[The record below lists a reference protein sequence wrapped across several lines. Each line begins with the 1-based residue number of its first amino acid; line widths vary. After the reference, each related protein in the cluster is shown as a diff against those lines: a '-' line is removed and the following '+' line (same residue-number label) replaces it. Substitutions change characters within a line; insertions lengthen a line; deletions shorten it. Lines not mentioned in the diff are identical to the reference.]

1 MTNDSIT
8 IEIFPSLTRKIIKEA
23 KFGVS
28 TIEAYDSAG
37 RQLNID
43 KTTGKLSFES
53 EAGDWSMEKDG
64 LTVSISVSMS
74 NPHVFYGDGGV
85 AGHGTE
91 LGIAAVVKSP
101 TSCRRDT
108 FDSMIRICE
117 DTDPVNSFLV
127 VNLSSEDYHGT
138 ATVDVVLYVKKP
150 GSDSRFAS
158 ESGYILGVLQ
168 SYVFSLDGNS
178 SIFPIDTISSD
189 QGFLWR
195 LECDYSDVTVDRFD
209 QSIALVFN
217 ENHPRYG
224 QLEIEKMTKSMN
236 VTNVAFLSILS
247 HAIQILVQ
255 NVLRE
260 YNADRVISGEGL
272 SEGSVGAA
280 VHYFITTF
288 GPSFD
293 DPVELAYEIEKY
305 LFPVVTNDGE

>member
-1 MTNDSIT
+1 MTNDSMV
-8 IEIFPSLTRKIIKEA
+8 IETFPFLTRKIIKET
-23 KFGVS
+23 KFTVS
-28 TIEAYDSAG
+28 KTEAYDDAG

-43 KTTGKLSFES
+43 NTSGRLSFES
-53 EAGDWSMEKDG
+53 EAGDWSMENDG
-64 LTVSISVSMS
+64 LVLSITLSLS
-74 NPHVFYGDGGV
+74 NPNAFYGNGGV
-85 AGHGTE
+85 AGNGTE
-91 LGIAAVVKSP
+91 LGVAAVVKSP

-108 FDSMIRICE
+108 FDSMIRIYD
-117 DTDPVNSFLV
+117 DTESVNSFLA
-127 VNLSSEDYHGT
+127 VNLSSKDYHGT
-138 ATVDVVLYVKKP
+138 ATLDIVLYVRNP
-150 GSDSRFAS
+150 GYDSRFAS

-168 SYVFSLDGNS
+168 SYVLSLDGNT
-178 SIFPIDTISSD
+178 SIFPIDTINSD

-236 VTNVAFLSILS
+236 VSNIAFLSILS
-247 HAIQILVQ
+247 HAIQLLIQ

-280 VHYFITTF
+280 VHYFIITF
-288 GPSFD
+288 GSSFD
-293 DPVELAYEIEKY
+293 DPVELAYEIERY
-305 LFPVVTNDGE
+305 LFPVVNDDGE

>member
-1 MTNDSIT
+1 MTNDSMT
-8 IEIFPSLTRKIIKEA
+8 IEIFPSLTRKIIKET
-23 KFGVS
+23 KFCVP
-28 TIEAYDSAG
+28 TIEAYDTAG
-37 RQLNID
+37 RELNID
-43 KTTGKLSFES
+43 KTSGKMSFDS

-64 LTVSISVSMS
+64 LTVSISVSLS
-74 NPHVFYGDGGV
+74 NTCALYGEGGV
-85 AGHGTE
+85 AGRGTE

-117 DTDPVNSFLV
+117 DTGQVNSFLV
-127 VNLSSEDYHGT
+127 VNLSSQDYHGT
-138 ATVDVVLYVKKP
+138 ATVDVVLYIKKP
-150 GSDSRFAS
+150 GFDSRFAS
-158 ESGYILGVLQ
+158 ESGYILGILQ
-168 SYVFSLDGNS
+168 SYVFSLDGNT

-189 QGFLWR
+189 QEFLWR
-195 LECDYSDVTVDRFD
+195 LECDYSDVAVDRFD

-217 ENHPRYG
+217 ESHPRYG

-236 VTNVAFLSILS
+236 VTNVAFLSVLS
-247 HAIQILVQ
+247 HAIQILIQ

-280 VHYFITTF
+280 VHYFITAF

-305 LFPVVTNDGE
+305 LFPVVTDDGE

>member
-1 MTNDSIT
+1 MTNDSMT
-8 IEIFPSLTRKIIKEA
+8 IETFPFLTRRLIKET
-23 KFGVS
+23 KFTVLK
-28 TIEAYDSAG
+28 TEAYDDAG

-43 KTTGKLSFES
+43 NTSGRLSFES
-53 EAGDWSMEKDG
+53 EAGDWSMENDG
-64 LTVSISVSMS
+64 LVFSVTLLLS
-74 NPHVFYGDGGV
+74 NPKAFYGDGGV
-85 AGHGTE
+85 AGNGTE
-91 LGIAAVVKSP
+91 LGVAAVVKSP

-108 FDSMIRICE
+108 FDSMIRIHD
-117 DTDPVNSFLV
+117 DTESVNSFLV

-138 ATVDVVLYVKKP
+138 ATLDIVLYVRKP
-150 GSDSRFAS
+150 GCDSRFAS
-158 ESGYILGVLQ
+158 ESGYVLGVLQ
-168 SYVFSLDGNS
+168 SYVLSLDGNT

-224 QLEIEKMTKSMN
+224 QLEIDKMTKSMS

-247 HAIQILVQ
+247 HAIQLLIQ

-260 YNADRVISGEGL
+260 YNADHVISGEGL

-280 VHYFITTF
+280 VHYFIMTF
-288 GPSFD
+288 GSSFD

-305 LFPVVTNDGE
+305 LFPVVNDDGE